1 MHPQIP
7 EVITGESIH
16 RVTPTR
22 LFGPHDTFLTTVAYS
37 DDGLRMVTGDIG
49 GNLRIWEVETGQ
61 LVARQR
67 VFTTSVLGA
76 VFKHTH
82 NDGVYEL
89 TAAANNN
96 AVRVLHIGPDNTIR
110 EQSSLKLDDFK
121 ILRLGY
127 GTAGRPLV
135 ACIP

>member
-76 VFKHTH
+76 VNLLLRPTIMPS
-82 NDGVYEL
+82 GCC
-89 TAAANNN
+89 TS
-96 AVRVLHIGPDNTIR
+96 GQTIR
-110 EQSSLKLDDFK
+110 SGNRAASSWM
-121 ILRLGY
+121 ILRYCGWGMVQRGGLLLRVY
-127 GTAGRPLV
+127 PSVSLISAFT
-135 ACIP
+135 